1 MNNHLK
7 KFISRGII
15 ISLIL
20 FIAGFFLFIT
30 ILKEYFSF
38 SFPVLLLV
46 IFLITVLFHR
56 YLIRSA
62 CESNRKF
69 PAKFLGATGIKMGL
83 YMILIILYILFDR
96 ENAVPFLLVFM
107 IIYLTFTIFEVVSVL
122 NYIGTAKNQQRE

>member
-7 KFISRGII
+7 KFIKRGII
-15 ISLIL
+15 ISLIIFL
-20 FIAGFFLFIT
+20 AGFFLFIT

-62 CESNRKF
+62 GESNRKF
-69 PAKFLGATGIKMGL
+69 PVKFLGATGIKMGF
-83 YMILIILYILFDR
+83 YMILIIIYVVFDR

-107 IIYLTFTIFEVVSVL
+107 IIYLTFTIFEIVSVL
-122 NYIGTAKNQQRE
+122 NYINITRDK

>member
-7 KFISRGII
+7 KFIIRGII

-46 IFLITVLFHR
+46 IFLINVLFHR

-62 CESNRKF
+62 GGSNRKF
-69 PAKFLGATGIKMGL
+69 PVKFLSATAIKMGL
-83 YMILIILYILFDR
+83 YLVLIILFVVFDR
-96 ENAVPFLLVFM
+96 ENAIPFLFVFM
-107 IIYLTFTIFEVVSVL
+107 IIYVIFTIFEVISVL
-122 NYIGTAKNQQRE
+122 DYLKITRDK

>member
-7 KFISRGII
+7 KFIIRGII

-38 SFPVLLLV
+38 SFPVLLVL

-56 YLIRSA
+56 YLISSA
-62 CESNRKF
+62 GETNRKF
-69 PAKFLGATGIKMGL
+69 PSKFLGATGIKMGL
-83 YMILIILYILFDR
+83 YMILIIIYVVLDR
-96 ENAVPFLLVFM
+96 ENAAPFLLVFM
-107 IIYLTFTIFEVVSVL
+107 IIYIIFTVFEVVSVL
-122 NYIGTAKNQQRE
+122 NYLKANKEVSS

>member
-7 KFISRGII
+7 KFITRGII

-20 FIAGFFLFIT
+20 ILAGFFLFIT
-30 ILKEYFSF
+30 VLKEFFSF

-56 YLIRSA
+56 YLISTT
-62 CESNRKF
+62 EGTNRKF
-69 PAKFLGATGIKMGL
+69 PAKFLGATGIKMGI
-83 YMILIILYILFDR
+83 YMILIILYVVFDH

-107 IIYLTFTIFEVVSVL
+107 IIYIIFTIFEVVSVL
-122 NYIGTAKNQQRE
+122 GYLKISRDK

>member
-20 FIAGFFLFIT
+20 SIAGFFLFIT

-62 CESNRKF
+62 GESNKKF

-83 YMILIILYILFDR
+83 YMILIIIYVVLDR

-107 IIYLTFTIFEVVSVL
+107 IIYLTFTIFEIISIL
-122 NYIGTAKNQQRE
+122 NYINISRDK

>member
-7 KFISRGII
+7 KFIIRGII

-20 FIAGFFLFIT
+20 SIAGFFLFIT

-46 IFLITVLFHR
+46 IFLINVLFHR

-62 CESNRKF
+62 GGSNRKF
-69 PAKFLGATGIKMGL
+69 PIKFLSATAIKMGL
-83 YMILIILYILFDR
+83 YLILIILFVVFNR
-96 ENAVPFLLVFM
+96 ENAIPFLFVFM
-107 IIYLTFTIFEVVSVL
+107 ILYVVFTIFEVISVL
-122 NYIGTAKNQQRE
+122 DYLKITRDK

>member
-7 KFISRGII
+7 KFIIRGII

-20 FIAGFFLFIT
+20 IIAGFFLFMT
-30 ILKEYFSF
+30 VLKEFFSF

-56 YLIRSA
+56 YLISTV
-62 CESNRKF
+62 EGTNRKF
-69 PAKFLGATGIKMGL
+69 PAKFLGATGIKMGI
-83 YMILIILYILFDR
+83 YMILIILYVVFDH

-107 IIYLTFTIFEVVSVL
+107 IIYIIFTIFEVVSVL
-122 NYIGTAKNQQRE
+122 GYLKISRDK

>member
-7 KFISRGII
+7 KFIIRGII

-20 FIAGFFLFIT
+20 IIAGFFLFMT
-30 ILKEYFSF
+30 VLKEFFSF

-56 YLIRSA
+56 YLIYTT
-62 CESNRKF
+62 EGSNRKF

-83 YMILIILYILFDR
+83 YMILIILYVVIDS

-107 IIYLTFTIFEVVSVL
+107 IIYIIFTIFEVVSVL
-122 NYIGTAKNQQRE
+122 RYLKTSRDK

>member
-7 KFISRGII
+7 KFIKRGII
-15 ISLIL
+15 ISLIIFL
-20 FIAGFFLFIT
+20 AGFFLFIT

-62 CESNRKF
+62 GDSNRKF
-69 PAKFLGATGIKMGL
+69 PAKFLGATGIKMGF
-83 YMILIILYILFDR
+83 YMILIILYVVFDR

-107 IIYLTFTIFEVVSVL
+107 IIYLTFTIFEIVSVL
-122 NYIGTAKNQQRE
+122 NYINITRDK

>member
-7 KFISRGII
+7 IFISRGII

-62 CESNRKF
+62 GESNKKF

-83 YMILIILYILFDR
+83 YMILIIIYVVLDR

-107 IIYLTFTIFEVVSVL
+107 IIYLTFTIFEVISVL
-122 NYIGTAKNQQRE
+122 KYINSTRNE

>member
-7 KFISRGII
+7 KFIIRGII

-20 FIAGFFLFIT
+20 SIAGFFLFIT

-46 IFLITVLFHR
+46 IFLINVLFHR

-62 CESNRKF
+62 GESNRKF
-69 PAKFLGATGIKMGL
+69 PIKFLSATAIKMGL
-83 YMILIILYILFDR
+83 YLILIILFVVFNR
-96 ENAVPFLLVFM
+96 ENAIPFLFVFM
-107 IIYLTFTIFEVVSVL
+107 ILYVVFTIFEVISVL
-122 NYIGTAKNQQRE
+122 DYLKITKDK

>member
-7 KFISRGII
+7 KFIKRGII
-15 ISLIL
+15 ISLIR
-20 FIAGFFLFIT
+20 FIAGFLLFIT
-30 ILKEYFSF
+30 VLKEYYSF
-38 SFPVLLLV
+38 LFPVLLLV

-56 YLIRSA
+56 YIMRSA
-62 CESNRKF
+62 GESNRKF

-83 YMILIILYILFDR
+83 YMLLIIIYVVFNR

-122 NYIGTAKNQQRE
+122 NYINITRDK

>member
-7 KFISRGII
+7 KFIIRGII

-20 FIAGFFLFIT
+20 SIAGFFLFIT

-46 IFLITVLFHR
+46 IFLINVLFHR

-62 CESNRKF
+62 GGSNRKF
-69 PAKFLGATGIKMGL
+69 PIKFLSATGIKMGL
-83 YMILIILYILFDR
+83 YLILIILFVVFDR
-96 ENAVPFLLVFM
+96 ENAVPFLFVFM
-107 IIYLTFTIFEVVSVL
+107 TIYVVFTIFEVVSVL
-122 NYIGTAKNQQRE
+122 DYLKITRDK